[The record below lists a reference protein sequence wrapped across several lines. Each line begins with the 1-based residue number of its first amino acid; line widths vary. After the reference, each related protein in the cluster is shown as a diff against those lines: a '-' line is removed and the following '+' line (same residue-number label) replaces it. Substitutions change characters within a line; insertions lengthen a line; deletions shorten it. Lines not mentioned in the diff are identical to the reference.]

1 VVLLTLV
8 IGVLNVALGFAVAV
22 YLGYGPPG
30 LWEAWESLSFERSTP
45 HQLEPA
51 VGGAAI
57 MSTEQLLEGLG
68 ATGLEQLLD
77 DAPDEDAHDKLEVET
92 YDEVEERDDEDVSSL
107 LNPDAPEIW
116 DINEKYVETSILK
129 LNIAMMKS
137 GAKATRIDTRLRA
150 CRGHADAETIRTCL
164 AELKE
169 DCQLY
174 LTEQS
179 DAATRFSERINE
191 LGELSSLG
199 EEIEMANLEQSA
211 QVETTLTNLK
221 HMDFQSDLE
230 TANKRLLEELH
241 NLRVARHKLRDHQEV
256 AFLAVARH
264 QDRMGNIE
272 ARLYDDP
279 LTRLRNRIGIETT
292 LWNWW
297 KQGRT
302 KSRQMSAVLFDLD
315 DFDHVNQS
323 HGSLVGDRILYQ
335 FAQMLKASFGKG
347 DLLGRYA
354 GQRFLAVICDVG
366 PRTATKN
373 AETIRQTLEK
383 TTFVSGKNEINVT
396 TCLGLTEVKPQ
407 DTEAAVF
414 GRLEKALAEAKKA
427 RPNCAFF
434 HDGEDPELVESPNF
448 GAKPVEIEIGDV

>member
-8 IGVLNVALGFAVAV
+8 IGVLNVGLGYAVAV

-30 LWEAWESLSFERSTP
+30 LWEAWETLSFESGAP
-45 HQLEPA
+45 GKLEPA
-51 VGGAAI
+51 VAGAPF

-68 ATGLEQLLD
+68 ATPLEQLLD
-77 DAPDEDAHDKLEVET
+77 DEPDEDAHDTLEVEA

-150 CRGHADAETIRTCL
+150 CRGHTDAETIRTCL

-169 DCQLY
+169 DCESY
-174 LTEQS
+174 LAEQS
-179 DAATRFSERINE
+179 DAATRFSERISE

-199 EEIEMANLEQSA
+199 EEIETANLEQSA
-211 QVETTLTNLK
+211 QVETTLNNLK
-221 HMDFQSDLE
+221 HIDVGSDPE
-230 TANKRLLEELH
+230 AASKRLLEELH

-256 AFLAVARH
+256 AFLAVARCL
-264 QDRMGNIE
+264 DRMGKIE

-279 LTRLRNRIGIETT
+279 LTGLYNRIGIETT

-297 KQGRT
+297 KQGRP

-315 DFDHVNQS
+315 GFDDVNES
-323 HGSLVGDRILYQ
+323 FGSLVGDRILNQ

-383 TTFVSGKNEINVT
+383 TTFISGAGEINVT
-396 TCLGLTEVKPQ
+396 TCLGLTEVSPE
-407 DTEAAVF
+407 DTEAALF

-427 RPNCAFF
+427 GPNCAFF
-434 HDGEDPELVESPNF
+434 HDGEGPESVESPYF
-448 GAKPVEIEIGDV
+448 GAQPVEIEI

>member
-8 IGVLNVALGFAVAV
+8 IGVLNVGLGYAAAV

-30 LWEAWESLSFERSTP
+30 LRQAWESLSFERGTP
-45 HQLEPA
+45 ARPEPG
-51 VGGAAI
+51 VVESPI
-57 MSTEQLLEGLG
+57 MSAEQLLEGLDG
-68 ATGLEQLLD
+68 TDLESLLD
-77 DAPDEDAHDKLEVET
+77 DEPDEDPHDTLEVEA

-116 DINEKYVETSILK
+116 DINEKYVETAILK

-137 GAKATRIDTRLRA
+137 GAKATEIDTRLRA
-150 CRGHADAETIRTCL
+150 CRGHTDAETIQSCL

-169 DCQLY
+169 DCETY
-174 LTEQS
+174 LAEQS
-179 DAATRFSERINE
+179 EAATRFSERISE

-211 QVETTLTNLK
+211 QVESTLNNLK
-221 HMDFQSDLE
+221 HMDFESDLE
-230 TANKRLLEELH
+230 AANKRLLEELNH
-241 NLRVARHKLRDHQEV
+241 LRIARHKLRDHQEM
-256 AFLAVARH
+256 AFLAVARY
-264 QDRMGNIE
+264 QDRMGKIE

-297 KQGRT
+297 QHGRT

-315 DFDHVNQS
+315 GFDEVNES
-323 HGSLVGDRILYQ
+323 YGSLIGDRILYQ
-335 FAQMLKASFGKG
+335 FAQMLKANLGKR

-354 GQRFLAVICDVG
+354 GQRFFAVICDVG

-373 AETIRQTLEK
+373 AETIRQKLEK
-383 TTFVSGKNEINVT
+383 TTFHSGSDEIRVT
-396 TCLGLTEVKPQ
+396 TCLGVTEIAPQ
-407 DTEAAVF
+407 DSEEALF

-427 RPNCAFF
+427 GPNCAVF
-434 HDGEDPELVESPNF
+434 HDGKEPELVESPNF
-448 GAKPVEIEIGDV
+448 GVQPAEIAI